1 MGVARV
7 EIRTRE
13 PFAEGQSFGSAGPY
27 ERVDGVFHLTANPG
41 DPANKRIVDLARAER
56 GPDGRVH
63 FAADFSLLQAGQP
76 GSATATFTS
85 TLSIVGGRRR
95 ALQYGDNETINDG
108 PDGPGDGFLL
118 RRGWSI
124 LFGGWQWDVV
134 RRPGYLG
141 LEAPQA
147 LDDSG
152 RPIQGTVLVQFQP
165 SDPYRISTP
174 RPLATQIRRRRT
186 LGISHRP
193 YPAADV
199 DDPDAVLTVRELEQ
213 RRAGGDSSLA
223 LALRSRSERG
233 GDLRRITV
241 PLARRWLPAGPITEV
256 TYRTRSRPVAGTGL
270 LAVEIRCRFCATPRR
285 GTLRRAESA
294 TRLALARHSVADF
307 CASSS
312 TRG

>member
-13 PFAEGQSFGSAGPY
+13 PFAEGQSFGSAGLY
-27 ERVDGVFHLTANPG
+27 ERVDGVFHLTADPG
-41 DPANKRIVDLARAER
+41 DPANRRIVDLARAER
-56 GPDGRVH
+56 GSDGLVH
-63 FAADFSLLQAGQP
+63 FAADFSLLQPAQP
-76 GSATATFTS
+76 ERGNGHLYFHAVNRGRYNVVPFSMATA
-85 TLSIVGGRRR
+85 
-95 ALQYGDNETINDG
+95 ETINDG
-108 PDGPGDGFLL
+108 RIDPGDGFLL
-118 RRGWSI
+118 RRGWTI

-165 SDPYRISTP
+165 SDPYRYQLLAHW
-174 RPLATQIRRRRT
+174 PLNPPPGNPEFQ
-186 LGISHRP
+186 HRP

-199 DDPDAVLTVRELEQ
+199 DDPDAVLTVR
-213 RRAGGDSSLA
+213 DSNNA
-223 LALRSRSERG
+223 ERVVIPRSRWRFAREVNGEVISDESHIWLADGFQTGPNLR
-233 GDLRRITV
+233 GDLSD
-241 PLARRWLPAGPITEV
+241 PDMSGSPGPV
-256 TYRTRSRPVAGTGL
+256 CSRC
-270 LAVEIRCRFCATPRR
+270 EIRCRFCATLGR

-294 TRLALARHSVADF
+294 TRWGLVRRSVADS